1 MMRVASQVVQ
11 QSCGPL
17 ERSSLRGL
25 ELDNDLWLL
34 AAKDMYKERM
44 DRRRFFSP
52 DLFGE
57 PAWDILLDLYIAE
70 KENEPV
76 SVSAA
81 CLGAQVPMT
90 TALRYLKL
98 LEEQG
103 LITREPDAR
112 DGRRHHVRI
121 SDKGYAQMT
130 AYIAEQRKVWLTDDP
145 LQLDCAQARDGPPA
159 LSGLMQ
165 PWPDR
170 RLGSSAATEFDITTS
185 TRRQTSLPP
194 PRMSRS

>member
-1 MMRVASQVVQ
+1 MTADTASLTRELRLLCNHMMRVASQVVQ

-103 LITREPDAR
+103 LIAREPDAR

-145 LQLDCAQARDGPPA
+145 LQLDRAQAPDDRPA

-165 PWPDR
+165 PWPDP
-170 RLGSSAATEFDITTS
+170 RLGAPLQRSST
-185 TRRQTSLPP
+185 
-194 PRMSRS
+194 